1 MQKSLVVWGGKTRCL
16 KDSLSCAT
24 IAAIFLLTMSDPDCI
39 FCKIVAGNIP
49 ANKVYEDDQVLA
61 FHDINPKAKIHILI
75 IPKKHLASLT
85 EMTDADEMLVGH
97 MAHVSKKIA
106 AEHGLAGY
114 KTLFNVNK
122 EGGQVVFHLHM
133 HLLGGGKIDL
143 AHC

>member
-1 MQKSLVVWGGKTRCL
+1 
-16 KDSLSCAT
+16 
-24 IAAIFLLTMSDPDCI
+24 MSDPNCI

-61 FHDINPKAKIHILI
+61 FHDINPKAKVHILI
-75 IPKKHLASLT
+75 IPKKHIHSLT
-85 EMTDADEMLVGH
+85 EMSETDKILVGH
-97 MAHVSKKIA
+97 MAFVSKQIA
-106 AEHGLAGY
+106 SEQELAGY
-114 KTLFNVNK
+114 KTLINVNK